1 MNIAEKCVPP
11 PQKQW
16 KFVNELKKPQKRYFA
31 WTRTE
36 KRTGEADLSD
46 GIRIINHFADSEILL
61 ETAISDLHDFIG
73 ESPIRGHASFPI
85 YLQQGASGRYDS
97 FTLKISEDM
106 IIITAENPEGIRRG
120 IFYLEDLLLS
130 SDGPFLACGGIQRK
144 AWLRNRISR
153 CFFGPIKR
161 PPMNRDELMD
171 EEDYYPDA
179 YLNHLAHEG
188 INGLWVT
195 VELQDLCRTEFTPD
209 AAPDAERRI
218 AKLRRTADQ
227 CLRYGIRI
235 FLFMIEPKAWNADD
249 PILKKYPELGGASC
263 ANGQIAFCPSSE
275 TAEKYLYQSTQYIFS
290 RVPQLGGIIN
300 ISLGERNT
308 TCLSSMSWDVKNKL
322 SEHTMQC
329 PRCRHV
335 PVREVIYKSV
345 AAMTRG
351 MRDASPDAEF
361 ISWYYMSAP
370 DMMLDD
376 FFSLTKLPGGATLL
390 INFES
395 GGECVQC
402 GRKLTGGDYW
412 LSYAGP
418 SKRFERM
425 MNGISEGIGR
435 GAKLQVACSHELATV
450 PYIPVPGLLYRKY
463 REMRRLKVSTV
474 MQGWYFGNYPGL
486 MNKAAG
492 MLAFEDFST
501 DENDFL
507 KRLAAPEWRLHASDL
522 AAIWRLNAEAYQ
534 NYPFSNSVQ
543 YYGPFHDGIVW
554 PLYPY
559 RRYLPLNPT
568 WRIDFPASGDTIGEC
583 LYDLPLKDAE
593 ILSGRMSALWHRAAV
608 MAEELKNEYA
618 DAPERLADLDLMEA
632 LDLLFA
638 SAHNIF
644 RFYLLRSEDKG
655 FTQEMH
661 DIMKQEIQ
669 HSSRMRELCLKDSR
683 LGFHSEAE
691 NYKFFP
697 EKLDARIA
705 FLKKMLEQPLPE
717 LIAKVHAVSTR
728 WYQANQYSWRL
739 EDTREALKIHAV
751 FSNRYRI
758 DQFFAAVQ
766 GRPETPPIVLGITK
780 DNAPV
785 LLPDGSAM
793 KSGLSGDGWKMEFSI
808 PWRKIDFCNST
819 FRLAVVRLFVRQ
831 NVCEYAPYPDEP
843 DGAVF
848 RFRIG
853 YHLPQYMITFKR
865 EKKEKP
871 MRCHIAPIGKSAELG
886 ESLERRD
893 HGHKKTTDR
902 QRKARD

>member
-1 MNIAEKCVPP
+1 MMNGAEKCIPP
-11 PQKQW
+11 PQRQW
-16 KFVNELKKPQKRYFA
+16 KFVDELKRPMKRHFA

-36 KRTGEADLSD
+36 KRTGEADLSG
-46 GIRIINHFADSEILL
+46 GIRIINDFPGSELRL
-61 ETAISDLHDFIG
+61 ETAVSDLCRFID

-85 YLQQGASGRYDS
+85 CLKRGASGPYDS
-97 FTLKISEDM
+97 FILHISEEE
-106 IIITAENPEGIRRG
+106 ITVTAELVEGIRRG
-120 IFYLEDLLLS
+120 IFYLEDLLLA

-153 CFFGPIKR
+153 CFFGPVKR

-179 YLNHLAHEG
+179 YLNRLAHEG
-188 INGLWVT
+188 VNGLWLT

-209 AAPDAERRI
+209 AAPDAEKRI

-227 CLRYGIRI
+227 CLRYGIRT
-235 FLFMIEPKAWNADD
+235 FLFMIEPEAWNADD
-249 PILKKYPELGGASC
+249 PILQKYPELGGASC

-275 TAEKYLYQSTQYIFS
+275 TAQKYLYQSTRYIFS

-308 TCLSSMSWDVKNKL
+308 TCLSSMSWNVKNKL
-322 SEHTMQC
+322 SGHAMQC
-329 PRCRHV
+329 PRCR
-335 PVREVIYKSV
+335 RDSLGEVIYKSV

-370 DMMLDD
+370 DRMTDD
-376 FFSLTKLPGGATLL
+376 FFSLTKLPEGATLL

-402 GRKLTGGDYW
+402 GRHLTGGDYW

-418 SKRFERM
+418 SERFERM
-425 MNGISEGIGR
+425 MNAVPDGIGR

-463 REMRRLKVSTV
+463 REMRRLKVTTA
-474 MQGWYFGNYPGL
+474 MQCWYFGNCPGL

-507 KRLAAPEWRLHASDL
+507 ERLAAPEWGRNAPLLAS
-522 AAIWRLNAEAYQ
+522 IWRLNAEAYQ
-534 NYPFSNSVQ
+534 NYPFSNRVQ

-554 PLYPY
+554 GLYPF

-568 WRIDFPASGDTIGEC
+568 WRIDFPESGDTIGEC
-583 LYDLPLKDAE
+583 LQDLPLEDAE
-593 ILSGRMSALWHRAAV
+593 FLSGRMSALWHRASG
-608 MAEELKNEYA
+608 MAAKLRKEYA

-632 LDLLFA
+632 LDILFA

-644 RFYLLRSEDKG
+644 RFYLLRSGDRG
-655 FTQEMH
+655 FTQEMRG
-661 DIMKQEIQ
+661 IMTQEIQ
-669 HSSRMRELCLKDSR
+669 HSRRMKELCFKDPR

-697 EKLDARIA
+697 AKLDARIA
-705 FLKKMLEQPLPE
+705 FLKKMLEHPLPE
-717 LIAKVHAVSTR
+717 LPAEVHVISGR
-728 WYQANQYSWRL
+728 WYQADRYSWHL
-739 EDTREALKIHAV
+739 EDTGEALKIYAV
-751 FSNRYRI
+751 FSCRYRV
-758 DQFFAAVQ
+758 DQLFAALQ
-766 GRPETPPIVLGITK
+766 GRPETPPLVIGITK
-780 DNAPV
+780 DNEPV
-785 LLPDGSAM
+785 LFPDGSTM
-793 KSGLSGDGWKMEFSI
+793 ESRLDGDGWKAEFSI
-808 PWRKIDFCNST
+808 PWERINFCSST
-819 FRLAVVRLFVRQ
+819 FRLALVRLFVRQ
-831 NVCEYAPYPDEP
+831 NDCEYAPYPDVP

-848 RFRIG
+848 RLGIG
-853 YHLPQYMITFKR
+853 YHLPQFMMTFQR
-865 EKKEKP
+865 EKKEKANE
-871 MRCHIAPIGKSAELG
+871 MHRDKSNG
-886 ESLERRD
+886 
-893 HGHKKTTDR
+893 
-902 QRKARD
+902 RKR